1 MKTLEKYVLTLFNGL
16 IVLFLA
22 VMLVLVFGNVVLR
35 YGFNSGITIS
45 EEVSRIMFVWLTF
58 LGAVVAMK
66 EHAHLGID
74 SFTKRLSPVGKK
86 LCVVL
91 TSFLLLGV
99 CFLIFKGSLRQTV
112 INLGTAFPA
121 TGLPVAIQYAAGIVA
136 SVGIGVY
143 LVRNIYVVF
152 SGQASEQDLI
162 TVHGALEEFET
173 DETDKASADRKGAN
187 NARGEKK

>member
-1 MKTLEKYVLTLFNGL
+1 MKTLEKYVLSLFNGL

-74 SFTKRLSPVGKK
+74 SFTKRLPPAGKK
-86 LCVVL
+86 FCVVF
-91 TSFLLLGV
+91 TSILLLGV
-99 CFLIFKGSLRQTV
+99 CVLIFKGSLKQTV
-112 INLGTAFPA
+112 INMGTAFPA
-121 TGLPVAIQYAAGIVA
+121 TGLPVAIQYAVGLVA

-143 LVRNIYVVF
+143 LIRNIYVVL
-152 SGQASEQDLI
+152 SGQASEQDLV
-162 TVHGALEEFET
+162 TVHGSLDEIETVSLEE
-173 DETDKASADRKGAN
+173 KGESN
-187 NARGEKK
+187 DSGKKGDAK

>member
-1 MKTLEKYVLTLFNGL
+1 MKTLEKYVLSLFNGL

-22 VMLVLVFGNVVLR
+22 VMLVLR

-74 SFTKRLSPVGKK
+74 SFTKRLPPAGKK
-86 LCVVL
+86 LCVVF
-91 TSFLLLGV
+91 TSILLLGICV
-99 CFLIFKGSLRQTV
+99 LIFKGSLKQTM
-112 INLGTAFPA
+112 INMGTAFPA
-121 TGLPVAIQYAAGIVA
+121 TGLPVAIQYAVGLVA

-143 LVRNIYVVF
+143 LIRNIFVVI
-152 SGQASEQDLI
+152 SGQASEQDLV
-162 TVHGALEEFET
+162 TVHSSL
-173 DETDKASADRKGAN
+173 DEVESVSVENDGESDEVGKKGDA
-187 NARGEKK
+187 K

>member
-1 MKTLEKYVLTLFNGL
+1 MKTLEKYVLSLFNGL

-74 SFTKRLSPVGKK
+74 SFTKRLPPVGRKI
-86 LCVVL
+86 CVVF
-91 TSFLLLGV
+91 TSILLLGV
-99 CFLIFKGSLRQTV
+99 CVLIFQGSLKQTI
-112 INLGTAFPA
+112 INMGTAFPA
-121 TGLPVAIQYAAGIVA
+121 TGLPVAIQYAVGLVA

-143 LVRNIYVVF
+143 LVRNIYVVL
-152 SGQASEQDLI
+152 SGQASEQDLV
-162 TVHGALEEFET
+162 TVHSSLDELETVSVEKSSESGQKK
-173 DETDKASADRKGAN
+173 DKGDDK
-187 NARGEKK
+187 

>member
-1 MKTLEKYVLTLFNGL
+1 MKTLEKYVLSLFNGL

-22 VMLVLVFGNVVLR
+22 IMLVLVFGNVVLR

-74 SFTKRLSPVGKK
+74 SFTKRLPPAGKK
-86 LCVVL
+86 VCVVL
-91 TSFLLLGV
+91 TSLLLLGV
-99 CFLIFKGSLRQTV
+99 CVLIFQGSLQQTV
-112 INLGTAFPA
+112 INMGTAFPA
-121 TGLPVAIQYAAGIVA
+121 TGLPVAIQYAVGLVA

-143 LVRNIYVVF
+143 LIRNIYVVL
-152 SGQASEQDLI
+152 SGQASEKDLV
-162 TVHGALEEFET
+162 TVQSSLDEMET
-173 DETDKASADRKGAN
+173 GSDQKTRDNGDKGVQK
-187 NARGEKK
+187 